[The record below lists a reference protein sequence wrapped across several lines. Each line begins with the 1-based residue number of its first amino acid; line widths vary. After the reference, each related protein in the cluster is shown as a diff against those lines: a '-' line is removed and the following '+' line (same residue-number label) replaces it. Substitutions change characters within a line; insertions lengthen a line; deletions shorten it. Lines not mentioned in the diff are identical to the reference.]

1 MKNSVKIAFVAALA
15 VAGITACTS
24 APEQNSAPAT
34 PATSTTAP
42 SSSTPSPV
50 QVVTE
55 VVTATVTAP
64 PQAVVKVDNRL
75 GYGGL
80 KLGMSLEEARAA
92 GLTDLTWDSP
102 GEKDCVADGEVAI
115 SRQHGVERITLP
127 AEARTSK
134 GIGVGSTFAEV
145 KRAYPNASEY
155 RAGWSAQVADN
166 TVYAFVGGIKRADFA
181 DTDQVVRI
189 KLTATTVRCAM
200 AFL

>member
-1 MKNSVKIAFVAALA
+1 MKNSIKIAFVAALA
-15 VAGITACTS
+15 VAGIAACTS
-24 APEQNSAPAT
+24 APEQNAAPAR
-34 PATSTTAP
+34 STTAP
-42 SSSTPSPV
+42 SSATPPPV

-55 VVTATVTAP
+55 VVTATVTNP

-80 KLGMSLEEARAA
+80 KLGMSLEEAHAA
-92 GLTDLTWDSP
+92 GLTDLTWGGP
-102 GEKDCVADGEVAI
+102 GEKNCVADGEVAI
-115 SRQHGVERITLP
+115 SRQYGVERITLP

-145 KRAYPNASEY
+145 KRAYPHASEY

-166 TVYAFVGGIKRADFA
+166 VVYAFVGGIKRVHFA
-181 DTDQVVRI
+181 DTDHVVRI
-189 KLTATTVRCAM
+189 KMTATTVQCAM